1 MAKVFGVQEIE
12 LRPDVT
18 EAAFE
23 RYFREEIGTIAP
35 VFPGWKMFL
44 AKSDR
49 GARNGKYAIVFEIES
64 VEARNRMNPMP
75 DVVSEEARRLLE
87 ETGMGQAL
95 AKWDQY
101 ASTIT
106 GESRSYDYVV
116 VCAGPH

>member
-1 MAKVFGVQEIE
+1 MAKVYGVQEIE

-18 EAAFE
+18 EAEFE
-23 RYFREEIGTIAP
+23 RYFREEIGTIER
-35 VFPGWKMFL
+35 VFPGFKMCL

-49 GARNGKYAIVFEIES
+49 GARNGKYAIVIEIES

-75 DVVSEEARRLLE
+75 DVVSEEAQRLLE
-87 ETGMGQAL
+87 ETGMALAL

-116 VCAGPH
+116 VCEGPH

>member
-1 MAKVFGVQEIE
+1 MAKVFGIQEIE
-12 LRPDVT
+12 LRPGVKG
-18 EAAFE
+18 EEFE

-75 DVVSEEARRLLE
+75 DVQSEELLRLLQE
-87 ETGMGQAL
+87 SGMGKAME
-95 AKWDQY
+95 KWDQY
-101 ASTIT
+101 SSSIS

-116 VCAGPH
+116 VCEGPH